1 MPPSLMVLGTMYV
14 IYALFHIIACL
25 KAGYWHG
32 ILKGISR
39 YLLSN
44 IKIVIMC
51 IIAVLLSIGFIDQ
64 SVSLLCKNFYNINVY
79 TITDFINSMG
89 EGWFVFGVLFT
100 LSLVEGFREHFKN
113 AIAFRIA
120 FMTSMFAG
128 LVNGV
133 LKFVFNRERPVISMH
148 EWHFFKFFIAK
159 TKNFSDL
166 LYAYNSMPSGHT
178 IMVASAVTVLYLYS
192 TTKVA
197 RVILVLLVI
206 LMAYA
211 RIYTMNHWFSDVL
224 VSMMLGFMVG
234 MVGYNI
240 NKFRLL

>member
-1 MPPSLMVLGTMYV
+1 MVLGTMYV

-32 ILKGISR
+32 ILNGISR

-64 SVSLLCKNFYNINVY
+64 SVSLLCK
-79 TITDFINSMG
+79 NSMG

-178 IMVASAVTVLYLYS
+178 IMVASAVAVLYLYS